1 MPNNTELSERNI
13 NVKLAILLFLTSAGR
28 YQEICYLNIEY
39 MVRTSSSF
47 KFFFTKVT
55 KIWKKGKPPP
65 CLEFHEYS
73 DNVKL
78 CVVACIDQYLGRST
92 PWRTQVWNHFLL
104 SHMRPYK
111 EFQSSTIAN
120 WVKLVLKMT
129 GIDTSLCNAHSCR
142 SASTSKAKVLVYLL
156 KTY

>member
-1 MPNNTELSERNI
+1 MLTFIRGIPNNTELSEKNI
-13 NVKLAILLFLTSAGR
+13 NVKLAILLFLKPAGR

-47 KFFFTKVT
+47 RFFFTKCT

-92 PWRTQVWNHFLL
+92 P
-104 SHMRPYK
+104 
-111 EFQSSTIAN
+111 
-120 WVKLVLKMT
+120 
-129 GIDTSLCNAHSCR
+129 
-142 SASTSKAKVLVYLL
+142 
-156 KTY
+156 